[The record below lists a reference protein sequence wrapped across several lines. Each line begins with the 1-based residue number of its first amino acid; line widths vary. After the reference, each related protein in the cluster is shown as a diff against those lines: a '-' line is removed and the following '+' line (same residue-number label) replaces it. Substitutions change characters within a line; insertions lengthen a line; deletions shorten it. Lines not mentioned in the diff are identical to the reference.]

1 MMGKWSLLLSGL
13 GMALAAPASAQRQ
26 LLPYGLR
33 AGRHVVAA
41 RADGGWHPA
50 APASAPTLVLLVTD
64 GQPVGPDSATAV
76 YLASHGYIVMYGA
89 AESPD
94 ARASARIE
102 LHPAGALVRI
112 TVAGQR
118 VTVAMPPGTSDWV
131 RLRAA
136 ITYAVVAAGLRPA
149 PLAVADIVRRLRTA
163 GLTVSLVPDPR

>member
-1 MMGKWSLLLSGL
+1 
-13 GMALAAPASAQRQ
+13 
-26 LLPYGLR
+26 
-33 AGRHVVAA
+33 
-41 RADGGWHPA
+41 
-50 APASAPTLVLLVTD
+50 
-64 GQPVGPDSATAV
+64 
-76 YLASHGYIVMYGA
+76 
-89 AESPD
+89 
-94 ARASARIE
+94 